1 MLCLLQ
7 RVTRASVMVD
17 GETIAAINAGLMVLV
32 GVERGD
38 TSAQAER
45 MAERLLAYRVFE
57 DDAGKM
63 NLCLAQ
69 TGGGLL
75 LVPQFTLP
83 ANTSKGNR
91 PSFACAAA
99 PQVGEALFDELL
111 SRTRTL
117 HSSVGS
123 GRFGANMQ
131 VALVNDGPVTFL
143 LRVVPAEPRV
153 SGG

>member
-7 RVTRASVMVD
+7 RVSNASVSVD
-17 GETIAAINAGLMVLV
+17 SETIATIDAGLMVLV

-38 TSAQAER
+38 TKAQVER

-57 DDAGKM
+57 DEQGKM
-63 NLCLAQ
+63 NRSLAQ
-69 TGGGLL
+69 TAGGLL

-91 PSFACAAA
+91 PSFGRAAP
-99 PQVGEALFDELL
+99 PQVGEELFNELVVQAR
-111 SRTRTL
+111 SL
-117 HSSVGS
+117 HPSVAT

-131 VALVNDGPVTFL
+131 VALINDGHVTFML
-143 LRVVPAEPRV
+143 QVAPATQ
-153 SGG
+153 